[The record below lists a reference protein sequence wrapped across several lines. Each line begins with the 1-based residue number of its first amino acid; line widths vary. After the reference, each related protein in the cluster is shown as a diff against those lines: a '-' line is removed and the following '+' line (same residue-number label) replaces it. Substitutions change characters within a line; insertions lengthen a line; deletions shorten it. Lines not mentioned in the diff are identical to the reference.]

1 MKSNVKSNFDSA
13 LSFDN
18 HISTTVPSCMSKL
31 SQISR
36 IRFVFYKELLETII
50 KALVSVNSIT
60 VRLYG
65 HPPQP
70 VMFVNIYEHERIVIN
85 YNAFKTL
92 PRELFAT

>member
-70 VMFVNIYEHERIVIN
+70 VMFVNN
-85 YNAFKTL
+85 NALKTL
-92 PRELFAT
+92 PRELFNLQRKEV